1 MTHALGEKIKGGIKM
16 SEKRGKRKIINPV
29 DEVINNT
36 EEINEV
42 LEAKEEIVVKGIV
55 KGCMNLNVRKEPSM
69 DSEILGAIPRDTEL
83 IIVDDETEGWYKV
96 KVKAKGIGMGFCMSK
111 YITVKL

>member
-1 MTHALGEKIKGGIKM
+1 M
-16 SEKRGKRKIINPV
+16 SEKRGKRKTIKPV

-36 EEINEV
+36 EEVNEV
-42 LEAKEEIVVKGIV
+42 LETKEEIVVKGTV
-55 KGCMNLNVRKEPSM
+55 KGCMNLNVRKEPSI

-83 IIVDDETEGWYKV
+83 IIVDDEIEDWYKIE
-96 KVKAKGIGMGFCMSK
+96 AKGIGIGFCMSK

>member
-1 MTHALGEKIKGGIKM
+1 M
-16 SEKRGKRKIINPV
+16 SEKRDKRKTIKPV
-29 DEVINNT
+29 DEVVNNT

-42 LEAKEEIVVKGIV
+42 LETKEEINEVLETKEEIVVKGIV

-96 KVKAKGIGMGFCMSK
+96 KAKGIEMGFCMSK

>member
-1 MTHALGEKIKGGIKM
+1 MN
-16 SEKRGKRKIINPV
+16 EKRDKRKTIKPV
-29 DEVINNT
+29 DEVINNI
-36 EEINEV
+36 EEVNEV
-42 LEAKEEIVVKGIV
+42 LNEALETPEEKGIV

-96 KVKAKGIGMGFCMSK
+96 KAKGIGMGFCMSK